1 MFSVLFR
8 IRFYHVLLVR
18 PVHKVP
24 QNQQQPQNL
33 FLVDR
38 PRPIAIVIFF
48 RSISIVHTYW
58 AASSLCPCSCSDSR
72 RSYVRMYVCMYVRV
86 CTTCVRRSVCLSVC
100 LSICTYRLQ
109 CNWGHACAVAAAAE
123 EGRKEGTDER
133 ERRLYVVSTQ
143 LAFSPAK
150 FMYFWLWMTC

>member
-48 RSISIVHTYW
+48 ARFQLFIPTELLLLYVPV
-58 AASSLCPCSCSDSR
+58 AAVTVG
-72 RSYVRMYVCMYVRV
+72 VRTCVCMYVCMYEYVLHASV
-86 CTTCVRRSVCLSVC
+86 GPSVCLSVC
-100 LSICTYRLQ
+100 PFVRTG
-109 CNWGHACAVAAAAE
+109 CNATGGMHV
-123 EGRKEGTDER
+123 
-133 ERRLYVVSTQ
+133 Q
-143 LAFSPAK
+143 
-150 FMYFWLWMTC
+150 